1 MIVVDINPLQ
11 DIQNMPEKVGG
22 VLLRVGKWHSLDSSF
37 LTNFN
42 TLNQLG
48 RKVGIYYEGQ
58 ATSNNEIREEA
69 NQLQDWLM
77 ELKRQNEL
85 ELGVWYMATDPII
98 KLSNKA
104 TDTYMKL
111 YERLGVGLATEYSWF
126 KDNTYNVDMLKDV
139 PIWVL
144 DEYKTNTAREHKFSK
159 VKMIN
164 LNHYGVSQATNIIL
178 FKIKDSSTDS
188 TIFTPIFLI

>member
-11 DIQNMPEKVGG
+11 DIQNLPEKVGG
-22 VLLRVGKWHSLDSSF
+22 VLLRVGKWHSLDSSL

-58 ATSNNEIREEA
+58 ATSDNEIREEA

-98 KLSNKA
+98 KLSNNA

-111 YERLGVGLATEYSWF
+111 YERLGAGLATEYSWF
-126 KDNTYNVDMLKDV
+126 KDNTYNVDMLKNV

-144 DEYKTNTAREHKFSK
+144 DEYKTNRLKNKHKE
-159 VKMIN
+159 
-164 LNHYGVSQATNIIL
+164 LNIRMWRNTSHVSDEIPYNGDIVY
-178 FKIKDSSTDS
+178 
-188 TIFTPIFLI
+188 